1 MVTDSQTL
9 TFEPMHPR
17 HTILAVVALALA
29 AGCHKPPV
37 ALGPAPMSG
46 AADSLNSARADSIA
60 RANAARQAELA
71 RAQAEQDSL
80 RAVRDREQR
89 EAAQNADAMKVLAA
103 TIYYDFDRADLTE
116 AARSLLLA
124 KVPVLQAKPNIRIR
138 ITGHTDDRGAS
149 EYNLALGLRRAAEA
163 KAFLVNNGIDASRLT
178 ITSMGAEQPAV
189 QGDNEEAWSRNR
201 RSEFE
206 PISGGANQ

>member
-1 MVTDSQTL
+1 MQSSKIV
-9 TFEPMHPR
+9 
-17 HTILAVVALALA
+17 LAIVALTVT
-29 AGCHKPPV
+29 AGCHKT
-37 ALGPAPMSG
+37 PAPLASTPVL
-46 AADSLNSARADSIA
+46 ANQDSLDRARADSIA
-60 RANAARQAELA
+60 RANAARQAEIA

-80 RAVRDREQR
+80 RAVREREQR
-89 EAAQNADAMKVLAA
+89 EAAQNADVMKVLGA

-124 KVPVLQAKPNIRIR
+124 KVPVLQAQPGIHLR
-138 ITGHTDDRGAS
+138 ITGHTDDRGSS

-163 KAFLVNNGIDASRLT
+163 KAFLVNNGIDASRLD

-201 RSEFE
+201 RAEFAST
-206 PISGGANQ
+206 SGGAAQ

>member
-1 MVTDSQTL
+1 
-9 TFEPMHPR
+9 MHPR
-17 HTILAVVALALA
+17 NTVLAVVVLALA
-29 AGCHKPPV
+29 AGCHKPPA
-37 ALGPAPMSG
+37 ALGPAPVSG
-46 AADSLNSARADSIA
+46 NADSLDRARADSIA
-60 RANAARQAELA
+60 RANAARQAEIA

-80 RAVRDREQR
+80 RAVREREQR

-124 KVPVLQAKPNIRIR
+124 KVPVLQAQPNIHIR
-138 ITGHTDDRGAS
+138 ITGHTDNRGSS

-163 KAFLVNNGIDASRLT
+163 KAFLVNNGIDAGRLT
-178 ITSMGAEQPAV
+178 ITSMGAEMPVA
-189 QGDNEEAWSRNR
+189 QGDNEDAWSRNR

-206 PISGGANQ
+206 AVAGGASQ

>member
-1 MVTDSQTL
+1 
-9 TFEPMHPR
+9 MHPPK
-17 HTILAVVALALA
+17 TLFAAAVIALVA
-29 AGCHKPPV
+29 AGCHKPPA
-37 ALGPAPMSG
+37 ALEPTPKAGN
-46 AADSLNSARADSIA
+46 ADSLDRARADSIA

-80 RAVRDREQR
+80 RAVREREQR

-124 KVPVLQAKPNIRIR
+124 KVPVLQAQPTVHVR
-138 ITGHTDDRGAS
+138 ITGHTDDRGSS

-163 KAFLVNNGIDASRLT
+163 KAFLVNNGIDASRLM
-178 ITSMGAEQPAV
+178 ITSMGAEKPAV
-189 QGDNEEAWSRNR
+189 EGENEDAWSRNR

-206 PISGGANQ
+206 PISGGASQ

>member
-1 MVTDSQTL
+1 
-9 TFEPMHPR
+9 MHPR
-17 HTILAVVALALA
+17 HTLVAIVALALV
-29 AGCHKPPV
+29 AGCHKPPA
-37 ALGPAPMSG
+37 ALAPTPAAG
-46 AADSLNSARADSIA
+46 ADSLNPARADSIA

-71 RAQAEQDSL
+71 RAAAEQDSL
-80 RAVRDREQR
+80 RAVREREQR

-124 KVPVLQAKPNIRIR
+124 KVPVLQAQPNMHVR
-138 ITGHTDDRGAS
+138 ITGHTDDRGSS

-189 QGDNEEAWSRNR
+189 QGENEEAWSAQSSRGVR
-201 RSEFE
+201 AR
-206 PISGGANQ
+206 